1 MGEVGLPGGF
11 VVGSG
16 LANKHS
22 TMLPEK
28 QGVLVNIAKYYG
40 TTQRYRQ
47 KQKTRILYNQC
58 IIEINSEKLSIFSLI
73 SLKAG

>member
-1 MGEVGLPGGF
+1 F

-58 IIEINSEKLSIFSLI
+58 IIEINSEKLSIFFAYFVKGGLT
-73 SLKAG
+73 